1 MNMLN
6 NDKKAKLI
14 AVGMIAII
22 FLLLIFSLKS
32 CQEKETKKNIQTT
45 QELKRAEISNI
56 CAVTKKNINDFTILL
71 NSGNLC
77 EDTWFKDV
85 ADYRERL
92 VDQNVYIK
100 ERIDEENYKTIY
112 DLHALLI
119 ENIKAFEKNPNQE
132 NLATLEE
139 SFKEY
144 KERYDTTCQSQNVTK
159 GNWEYEVK
167 KDKANK
173 ENNHH
178 RMRYDTTYE
187 CIQSYISSN
196 GV

>member
-6 NDKKAKLI
+6 NNKKAKLI

-32 CQEKETKKNIQTT
+32 CQEKETKKNLQTT

-92 VDQNVYIK
+92 IDQNIYIK

-112 DLHALLI
+112 DLHVLLI

-139 SFKEY
+139 SFKDY

-159 GNWEYEVK
+159 GN
-167 KDKANK
+167 
-173 ENNHH
+173 
-178 RMRYDTTYE
+178 
-187 CIQSYISSN
+187 
-196 GV
+196 